1 MARRDSTTGM
11 CCKGLDCV
19 CQVFVMLVKT
29 HRHQNGIPPGDKWIL
44 VGGHTRGNR
53 NLAENFR
60 ASITVSACEEMR
72 GGWANHRN
80 PLLAMTHLKKR
91 QKTMQ
96 PTQMWSLFDRTQ
108 ARQPGGPQVVRGYT
122 QGPLR
127 VPKEPPSNKTA
138 RSMITHSQLSVIV
151 PCGPG

>member
-1 MARRDSTTGM
+1 
-11 CCKGLDCV
+11 
-19 CQVFVMLVKT
+19 MLVKT

-72 GGWANHRN
+72 ANHRN
-80 PLLAMTHLKKR
+80 PLLAMIHFKKR

-96 PTQMWSLFDRTQ
+96 PTQMWSLFDRIQ
-108 ARQPGGPQVVRGYT
+108 ARQPGRPQVVGGT
-122 QGPLR
+122 
-127 VPKEPPSNKTA
+127 PKDP
-138 RSMITHSQLSVIV
+138 
-151 PCGPG
+151 